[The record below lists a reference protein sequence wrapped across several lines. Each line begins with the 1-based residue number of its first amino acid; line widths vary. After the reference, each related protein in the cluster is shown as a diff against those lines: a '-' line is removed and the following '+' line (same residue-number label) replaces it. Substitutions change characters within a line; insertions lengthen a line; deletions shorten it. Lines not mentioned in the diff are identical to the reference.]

1 MFINNGLF
9 NCYADEK
16 AVIEAHPTMLDGHFM
31 IDRDG
36 IVRWMNIEAP
46 NDLSEFGEQP
56 NLEDI
61 VAAARAMA
69 A

>member
-1 MFINNGLF
+1 M
-9 NCYADEK
+9 
-16 AVIEAHPTMLDGHFM
+16 AHPIMLDGHFM
-31 IDRDG
+31 IDRGG
-36 IVRWMNIEAP
+36 IVRWLNIEAP

-56 NLEDI
+56 NLDTI